1 MSNEGFLEDA
11 ATRHQ
16 VYVQRYAGGNLKRVA
31 VFLTKAIKTAK
42 ARVSEG
48 LSAYGTRRYTS
59 QIETLQIDLR
69 AIYDDLKGRA
79 RLDLG
84 EFAAYEAQF
93 NATMLG
99 KVVRAVI
106 QLNVPSVEMVSAA
119 ALADPLQ
126 LDARK
131 GVQRISIN
139 GALDQFGTKKAAEII
154 GEIQIGSSL
163 GETSQQIS
171 RRLTGIHQLQQDQAS
186 SLVRTMTNHIASTAR
201 VEVLKAND
209 DILKG
214 MRRIATLDSKTTLY
228 CMSIDQT
235 VIPLDGPKPPYH
247 WGCRT
252 SLVPALK
259 DEFAREIPGSTR
271 PSIGPDGVALV
282 SSKTSYQEWL
292 VRQPAAFQRDILGP
306 NRYALFTKGE
316 LTLDKFIDDNGK
328 TLTLQQLRERESMA
342 FERAGLSG

>member
-126 LDARK
+126 LEARK

-252 SLVPALK
+252 SLVPVLK

-282 SSKTSYQEWL
+282 SSKTSYKEWL
-292 VRQPAAFQRDILGP
+292 ARQPAAFQRDILGP
-306 NRYALFTKGE
+306 NRYALFSKGE
-316 LTLDKFIDDNGK
+316 LSLDKFIDDNGK
-328 TLTLQQLRERESMA
+328 TLTLEQLKDLEPLA
-342 FERAGLSG
+342 FDRAGLL

>member
-16 VYVQRYAGGNLKRVA
+16 IYVQRYAGGNLKRVA
-31 VFLTKAIKTAK
+31 SFISKAIKTAK
-42 ARVSEG
+42 QRVSDG
-48 LSAYGTRRYTS
+48 LSTYGTRRYNS
-59 QIETLQIDLR
+59 QIETLQGDLR
-69 AIYDDLKGRA
+69 GIYDDLKGRA
-79 RLDLG
+79 QLDLG
-84 EFAAYEAQF
+84 EFATYEAQF

-99 KVVRAVI
+99 KVVRAVV
-106 QLNVPSVEMVSAA
+106 QLNVPSAEMISAA

-126 LDARK
+126 LEARK
-131 GVQRISIN
+131 GIQRISIS

-214 MRRIATLDSKTTLY
+214 MRRIATLDSRTTLY

-235 VIPLDGPKPPYH
+235 IISLDGPRPPYH

-252 SLVPALK
+252 TIVPVLK
-259 DEFAREIPGSTR
+259 DEFARDIPGSTR
-271 PSIGPDGVALV
+271 PSIGQDGVALV

-292 VRQPAAFQRDILGP
+292 ARQPAAFQRDILGP
-306 NRYALFTKGE
+306 NRYALLTKGE
-316 LTLDKFIDDNGK
+316 LTLDKFIDDSGK
-328 TLTLQQLRERESMA
+328 TLTLKQLREREPMA
-342 FERAGLSG
+342 FAAASM

>member
-1 MSNEGFLEDA
+1 MYQSSGFP
-11 ATRHQ
+11 
-16 VYVQRYAGGNLKRVA
+16 
-31 VFLTKAIKTAK
+31 
-42 ARVSEG
+42 

-126 LDARK
+126 LEDRK

-139 GALDQFGTKKAAEII
+139 GALDQFGTKKAVEII

-186 SLVRTMTNHIASTAR
+186 SQGAVVPVVAICPAPPAPPAWMMAQPSNSLELLDELFS
-201 VEVLKAND
+201 
-209 DILKG
+209 ILG
-214 MRRIATLDSKTTLY
+214 
-228 CMSIDQT
+228 Q
-235 VIPLDGPKPPYH
+235 G
-247 WGCRT
+247 
-252 SLVPALK
+252 
-259 DEFAREIPGSTR
+259 
-271 PSIGPDGVALV
+271 
-282 SSKTSYQEWL
+282 SSKTG
-292 VRQPAAFQRDILGP
+292 RP
-306 NRYALFTKGE
+306 
-316 LTLDKFIDDNGK
+316 
-328 TLTLQQLRERESMA
+328 
-342 FERAGLSG
+342 